1 VDRSQP
7 FDQMTESD
15 TTVVKN
21 PNRKRTEIEKYRER
35 RRVSQCASES
45 MKKRFRGQFIVCG
58 FKYRWEGDGEGR

>member
-21 PNRKRTEIEKYRER
+21 PNRKRTEREKE
-35 RRVSQCASES
+35 SES
-45 MKKRFRGQFIVCG
+45 VC
-58 FKYRWEGDGEGR
+58 E